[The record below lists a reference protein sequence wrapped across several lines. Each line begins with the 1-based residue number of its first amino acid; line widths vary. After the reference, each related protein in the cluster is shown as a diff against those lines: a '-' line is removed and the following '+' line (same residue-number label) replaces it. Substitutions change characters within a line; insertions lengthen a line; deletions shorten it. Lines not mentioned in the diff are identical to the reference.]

1 MLEHTTAPS
10 ALTPQQATQAA
21 LIAMAESMEKYS
33 VPYACIDPQ
42 SGQIA
47 FMNQG
52 FREQLRELGDSNG
65 QRFLS
70 DDAATAQ
77 ALQTCLQ
84 NRDPVSVVNHLIGR
98 VVQLVPML
106 DGEQLLGVQCFLFTH
121 TGTQHPPAAAPG
133 LSHGLGHGLAD
144 FQLVLQQLPAMV
156 WLSLP
161 NGDVFWMNALLREF
175 LYEDPAHADASDG
188 RWIEAIHPEDI
199 TRTNSWFL
207 QFLINQVEGG
217 VEYRLKNRQGIYH
230 WFHTTGRVFKQG
242 EQVYIAG
249 INVDITAYKE
259 RELHNQRALEQELR
273 AHEQQLK
280 DMQTV
285 QQELVRNQKVEL
297 VESIAGGISHD
308 LNNLL
313 FVINLNTNLLK
324 KHLAND
330 QARGYLDVI
339 SKTIKRANRLSSQ
352 LVAFSGRKPQST
364 QAFQPL
370 ELIDDIEELLLNAV
384 GAEVDFH
391 LEAADD
397 LGVIQTDKHYFE
409 NALLNMAINARDA
422 VSGRGKVQIRL
433 YNQKRQS
440 EGESRNY
447 VVVEVSDD
455 GSGIPLEVQSRIFDP
470 FFTTKDVGKG
480 SGLGLPMVQNFARQ
494 SGGFI
499 EVDSTPGAG
508 THFFLG
514 IPHCNLA
521 AAAAEMAEPVA
532 DVGHESI
539 LIVEDDMTVRD
550 SLAQSL
556 YALGYQVTAASNID
570 VAVKYL
576 RSGIAVDMVLSDIR
590 MPGTLKVPDL
600 LRIMEEEKFDIP
612 VLLATGYS
620 GDILIEDG
628 LLDHKHQVL
637 FKPFSMDTLG
647 VKIREVLDQARKR

>member
-1 MLEHTTAPS
+1 MPEPTTDPRAP
-10 ALTPQQATQAA
+10 TPLQAQQAA
-21 LIAMAESMEKYS
+21 LIAMAESMEKYA
-33 VPYACIDPQ
+33 VPCACIDPQ

-52 FREQLRELGDSNG
+52 FREKLQELGDSNG
-65 QRFLS
+65 QRLLR

-77 ALQTCLQ
+77 ALHDCMQRCS
-84 NRDPVSVVNHLIGR
+84 PVSAVNQLIGR
-98 VVQLVPML
+98 MVQFVPML
-106 DGEQLLGVQCFLFTH
+106 EGKQLLGVQCFLFTH
-121 TGTQHPPAAAPG
+121 TGTHRHRPATMT
-133 LSHGLGHGLAD
+133 GLGHGLAD
-144 FQLVLQQLPAMV
+144 FQLVLEQLPAMV

-161 NGDVFWMNALLREF
+161 SGDVFWMNAQLCEF
-175 LYEDPAHADASDG
+175 LYADAARADASDG

-217 VEYRLKNRQGIYH
+217 VEYRLKNHRGVYH
-230 WFHTTGRVFKQG
+230 WFHTSGRVFKQG

-259 RELHNQRALEQELR
+259 RELHNQHALEQELR
-273 AHEQQLK
+273 AHEQQLQ
-280 DMQTV
+280 DMQSV
-285 QQELVRNQKVEL
+285 QQELLRNQKVEL

-313 FVINLNTNLLK
+313 FVINLNANLLK

-330 QARGYLDVI
+330 QARGYLEVI

-352 LVAFSGRKPQST
+352 LVAFSGRKSQST

-433 YNQKRQS
+433 YNQKRQVQ
-440 EGESRNY
+440 GESRNY
-447 VVVEVSDD
+447 VVVEVADN
-455 GSGIPLEVQSRIFDP
+455 GSGIPLDVQSRIFDP
-470 FFTTKDVGKG
+470 FVTTKDVGKG
-480 SGLGLPMVQNFARQ
+480 SGLGLPMVHNFARQ

-499 EVDSTPGAG
+499 EVESTPGAG

-514 IPHCNLA
+514 LPHCHLA
-521 AAAAEMAEPVA
+521 AAAAAEAAEPA
-532 DVGHESI
+532 AKAGRESV

-550 SLAQSL
+550 GLAQSL
-556 YALGYQVTAASNID
+556 YALGYEVTAASNID

-576 RSGIAVDMVLSDIR
+576 RSGIAVDLVLSDIR

-637 FKPFSMDTLG
+637 FKPFSIDSLG
-647 VKIREVLDQARKR
+647 VKIREVLDQARQR